1 MTLRSRLVVLTLAT
15 LLPVAIFAV
24 ALGALLV
31 DGERETF
38 RSGAEAR
45 TLAILS
51 AVDVALK
58 SSISTIEALAVSPTL
73 DGDDLD
79 AFRAIAF
86 SVLSTQQDWSTIN
99 LALPSGQQVLNL
111 NRPPYAVLPAIP
123 SGDSSVHRVIETRRP
138 AVGDIVMGPTTRRWD
153 FAVRVPI
160 VRKGV
165 IKYILSAVVNPDSLS
180 ELLAAQDLPRD
191 WVAVVVDRNNRI
203 VARTISPEVSVGQLA
218 SQSLREAL
226 AQSPSGWFRGL
237 TIEGA
242 AVYTPYRRS
251 ETTGWTFAMG
261 IPAQAVEQIGER
273 TRWTLALG
281 LLAALGLAI
290 ALAIIVGRRISGPIG
305 SLAAAT
311 KALGQGTPIAIP
323 EDIRVSEVRTLA
335 AALREAGQ
343 TIQERQ
349 GLIEREKEAYRA
361 ADRTKDEFLAMLS
374 HELRTP
380 LAALTTAA
388 HVLRVA
394 RDDVDKA
401 TQARGVIERQTKH
414 MARLVE
420 DLLDVSRVAMGKVA
434 LQRETIDLADMV
446 ENLVAGWRSAKR
458 LDRHHVTQATVPVWI
473 DADRTRIDQIVSNLL
488 DNALKF
494 TPPGGKIEITVRQ
507 ESSEA
512 VLQMA
517 DDGEGLAPEVM
528 GRIFD
533 LFAQG
538 LQGLDRSR
546 GGLGIGLAL
555 VKHLTEMHGGTVQVT
570 SEGAGCGSVF
580 TVRLPAVVPP
590 HQRVDSTATEKH
602 VEPRRILIIEDNDDT
617 RQMLSAALALS
628 GHEVQEARDGASGLA
643 AAAAAHPDVAL
654 IDIGLPDIDGYE
666 VAGRLR
672 ANLANKRIALIAL
685 SGYGRPADLKRAL
698 DAGFDSHLT
707 KPVAI
712 EQLHSVIMAVQ

>member
-24 ALGALLV
+24 TLGALLV
-31 DGERETF
+31 AGERDTF

-51 AVDVALK
+51 ALDVSLK
-58 SSISTIEALAVSPTL
+58 SYISTAEALAVAPAL
-73 DGDDLD
+73 DADDLD
-79 AFRAIAF
+79 AFRAVAF

-99 LALPSGQQVLNL
+99 LSLPSGQQVLNL
-111 NRPPYAVLPAIP
+111 NRPPYSALPAIP
-123 SGDSSVHRVIETRRP
+123 SEDSSLARVVETRRP
-138 AVGDIVMGPTTRRWD
+138 AVGDMVMGPTTRRWD

-160 VRKGV
+160 IRKGT
-165 IKYILSAVVNPDSLS
+165 IKYILSAVINPDSLS
-180 ELLAAQDLPRD
+180 ELLAVQDLPRD
-191 WVAVVVDRNNRI
+191 WVGVMVDRNNRI
-203 VARTISPEVSVGQLA
+203 VARTHNPGESVGQLA
-218 SQSLREAL
+218 SQSLRAAL
-226 AQSPSGWFRGL
+226 AESSSGWFRGS
-237 TIEGA
+237 TIEGT
-242 AVYTPYRRS
+242 AVYTSFRRS
-251 ETTGWTFAMG
+251 ETTDWIFAMG
-261 IPAQAVEQIGER
+261 IPARTVEQIGER
-273 TRWTLALG
+273 TRWTLASG
-281 LLAALGLAI
+281 LLVALGLAI
-290 ALAIIVGRRISGPIG
+290 ALAILVGRSISGPIG

-311 KALGQGTPIAIP
+311 KALGQGDPIAIP
-323 EDIRVSEVRTLA
+323 EEIRVSEVRTLA
-335 AALREAGQ
+335 AAVREAGQ
-343 TIQERQ
+343 AVRERQ
-349 GLIEREKEAYRA
+349 GLVEREKEAYRA

-388 HVLRVA
+388 HVLRMA
-394 RDDVDKA
+394 REDNDKA

-434 LQRETIDLADMV
+434 LQRETIDLGEVV
-446 ENLVAGWRSAKR
+446 ENLVAGWRSVRR
-458 LDRHHVTQATVPVWI
+458 LDRHQVTHATVPVWI
-473 DADRTRIDQIVSNLL
+473 DADRTRIDQIASNLL

-507 ESSEA
+507 ESGDA
-512 VLQMA
+512 VLRVA
-517 DDGEGLAPEVM
+517 DDGEGLAPEAM

-555 VKHLTEMHGGTVQVT
+555 VKHLAEMHGGTVTVT
-570 SEGAGCGSVF
+570 SEGAGRGSVF
-580 TVRLPAVVPP
+580 TVRLPAVVRP
-590 HQRVDSTATEKH
+590 HQLADSAVTEKRA
-602 VEPRRILIIEDNDDT
+602 EPRRILIIEDNDDT

-628 GHEVQEARDGASGLA
+628 GHDVREARDGASGLA
-643 AAAAAHPDVAL
+643 AAAEAHPDVAL

-666 VAGRLR
+666 VARQLR
-672 ANLANKRIALIAL
+672 ANLTNKRIPLIAL
-685 SGYGRPADLKRAL
+685 SGYGRPADLRRAL

-707 KPVAI
+707 KPVAV
-712 EQLHSVIMAVQ
+712 EQLHNVIMTVR

>member
-31 DGERETF
+31 AGERDTF
-38 RSGAEAR
+38 RNGMEAR

-58 SSISTIEALAVSPTL
+58 SSISTVEALAVSPTL
-73 DGDDLD
+73 DEDDLE
-79 AFRAIAF
+79 AFRAIAS
-86 SVLSTQQDWSTIN
+86 SVLSTQQDWSTVN

-111 NRPPYAVLPAIP
+111 NRPPYTTLPAIP
-123 SGDSSVHRVIETRRP
+123 RDDQSVARVVETRRP
-138 AVGDIVMGPTTRRWD
+138 SVGDIVMGPTTRRWD

-160 VRKGV
+160 VRKGEL
-165 IKYILSAVVNPDSLS
+165 KYILSAVVNPDSLS

-191 WVAVVVDRNNRI
+191 WVGVVVDRNNRI
-203 VARTISPEVSVGQLA
+203 VARTINPAESVGQLA
-218 SQSLREAL
+218 SQSLRDAL
-226 AQSPSGWFRGL
+226 AHSSSGWFRGA

-251 ETTGWTFAMG
+251 ETTGWIFAMG
-261 IPAQAVEQIGER
+261 IPAQAVEQVGER
-273 TRWTLALG
+273 TRWTLAVG
-281 LLAALGLAI
+281 LLTALGLAI
-290 ALAIIVGRRISGPIG
+290 ALAIIFGRSISGPIR

-311 KALGQGTPIAIP
+311 KALGQGNPIAIP
-323 EDIRVSEVRTLA
+323 EDIGVSEVRTLA
-335 AALREAGQ
+335 ATLGEAGKA
-343 TIQERQ
+343 ILERQ

-394 RDDVDKA
+394 RDGDDKA
-401 TQARGVIERQTKH
+401 RQARGVIERQTKH

-434 LQRETIDLADMV
+434 LQRETIDLAEVV
-446 ENLVAGWRSAKR
+446 ENLVAGWRSAGR
-458 LDRHHVTQATVPVWI
+458 LERHDVAHATVPVWI

-494 TPPGGKIEITVRQ
+494 TPAGGHIEITARQ
-507 ESSEA
+507 ENGEA
-512 VLQMA
+512 VLRIA
-517 DDGEGLAPEVM
+517 DDGEGLAPEAM
-528 GRIFD
+528 ERIFD

-538 LQGLDRSR
+538 SQGLDRSR

-570 SEGAGCGSVF
+570 SEGVGRGSVF
-580 TVRLPAVVPP
+580 TVRLPAVVRPR
-590 HQRVDSTATEKH
+590 QQVDTAATGKR
-602 VEPRRILIIEDNDDT
+602 VEPCRILIIEDNDDA
-617 RQMLSAALALS
+617 RQMLSAALMLS
-628 GHEVQEARDGASGLA
+628 GHEVREARDGASGLA

-666 VAGRLR
+666 VARRLR
-672 ANLANKRIALIAL
+672 ANLTNKRIPLIAL

-698 DAGFDSHLT
+698 EAGFDSHLT
-707 KPVAI
+707 KPVAV
-712 EQLHSVIMAVQ
+712 EQVHSVIMALR

>member
-1 MTLRSRLVVLTLAT
+1 MTLRSRLVVLTLAI

-31 DGERETF
+31 AGERDTF

-45 TLAILS
+45 TLAILT
-51 AVDVALK
+51 ALDVALK
-58 SSISTIEALAVSPTL
+58 SSIATVEALAVSPTL
-73 DGDDLD
+73 DTDDLD

-111 NRPPYAVLPAIP
+111 NRPPNAALPAIP
-123 SGDSSVHRVIETRRP
+123 SDDSSLARVIETRRP
-138 AVGDIVMGPTTRRWD
+138 AVGDIVMGPTTKRWD

-160 VRKGV
+160 VRKGA

-180 ELLAAQDLPRD
+180 EVLAAQGLPRS
-191 WVAVVVDRNNRI
+191 WVGVVVDRNNRI
-203 VARTISPEVSVGQLA
+203 VARTLDPGESVGQLA
-218 SQSLREAL
+218 SQSLRDAL
-226 AQSPSGWFRGL
+226 AQSASGWFRGS

-251 ETTGWTFAMG
+251 ETSGWVFAMG
-261 IPAQAVEQIGER
+261 IPAQAVEQIGVR

-281 LLAALGLAI
+281 LLTALGLAI
-290 ALAIIVGRRISGPIG
+290 ALAIIFGRSISGPIG

-311 KALGQGTPIAIP
+311 KALGQGNPIAIP

-335 AALREAGQ
+335 AALGEAGEA
-343 TIQERQ
+343 IRERS

-394 RDDVDKA
+394 RDDNDKA
-401 TQARGVIERQTKH
+401 RQARGVIERQTKH

-420 DLLDVSRVAMGKVA
+420 DLLDVSRVAMGKVT
-434 LQRETIDLADMV
+434 LQRETIDLADVV
-446 ENLVAGWRSAKR
+446 ENLIAGWRSAKR
-458 LDRHHVTQATVPVWI
+458 LARHQVTHATVPVWI
-473 DADRTRIDQIVSNLL
+473 DADRTRIDQIASNLL

-494 TPPGGKIEITVRQ
+494 TPPGGKIEITVREQ
-507 ESSEA
+507 NGEA
-512 VLQMA
+512 VLRVA
-517 DDGEGLAPEVM
+517 DDGEGLVPEAM

-555 VKHLTEMHGGTVQVT
+555 VKHLVEMHGGTVQAA
-570 SEGAGCGSVF
+570 SEGAGRGSVF
-580 TVRLPAVVPP
+580 TVRLPAVVRP
-590 HQRVDSTATEKH
+590 HQQVDSAVTEK
-602 VEPRRILIIEDNDDT
+602 VAEPCRILLIEDNDDT
-617 RQMLSAALALS
+617 RQMLSAALVLS
-628 GHEVQEARDGASGLA
+628 GHDVREARDGATGLA
-643 AAAAAHPDVAL
+643 AAAEVHPDVAL

-666 VAGRLR
+666 VARQLR
-672 ANLANKRIALIAL
+672 ANLTNKRIPLIAL

-707 KPVAI
+707 KPVAV
-712 EQLHSVIMAVQ
+712 EQLHNVIMALR